1 MPLRRSSFPFR
12 TVHVIA
18 LVLCIGF
25 LPWSTA
31 FLSMAQMLLAANWF
45 AEGIVKGTMK
55 ERLRSA
61 FMTAPS
67 LVFISFLLLHVVGLL
82 WTQDMAWGMDLGR
95 ILFPVLVFGAV
106 LAGSPRLTH
115 SELRIILLSGAWSAV
130 ACALFGVL
138 FNKAAA
144 DDYRALSIF
153 ISHIR
158 LALLLCIAVVV
169 FLHYRFAKW
178 WMNAAQYCGAL
189 LAVYFLDR
197 LGSIQGFVILG
208 LIASAMLLRWSR
220 RWGTVPRWALRI
232 SVVVVPIALVAA
244 ALALID
250 ARHEPIPTDLG
261 TRVEYTA
268 GGESY
273 YHDTTNTQTE
283 NGTHV
288 WTYLAWGELRR
299 AWLLRSDRT
308 LDDPDDKGH
317 PLWSTAVRYL
327 ASKGMRKDSVSV
339 MALSDDD
346 VRAIEQGMPNA
357 LHDQR
362 SSIRERMEEVL
373 FELDLYRSTGLA
385 SGHSV
390 TMRIEFQKAAWALAT
405 ANWLH
410 GVGTGDTQRAFD
422 AYYSTTRSSLD
433 PQWRLR
439 AHNEYL
445 TLWIS
450 FGVFG
455 LLWSLF
461 TWWWP
466 AYKLG
471 AWEQPLFIAWAIA
484 FGVSC
489 LTDDTIETQA
499 GATFFALYYSLFVFA
514 APRTEITS
522 TGPAH
527 ARPVSA

>member
-12 TVHVIA
+12 TVHVSA
-18 LVLCIGF
+18 LVLCTVF

-45 AEGIVKGTMK
+45 AEGIANGTMK

-61 FMTAPS
+61 FTTAPS
-67 LVFISFLLLHVVGLL
+67 LVFLSFLFLHVIGLL
-82 WTQDMAWGMDLGR
+82 WTEDMAWGVDLGR

-106 LAGSPRLTH
+106 LAGSQRLSH
-115 SELRIILLSGAWSAV
+115 GELRVILLFGAWSAV

-138 FNKAAA
+138 FSKGAA
-144 DDYRALSIF
+144 DDYRAIAIF

-158 LALLLCIAVVV
+158 LALLLCLAVAI
-169 FLHYRFAKW
+169 LLYYRSAKW
-178 WMNAAQYCGAL
+178 WINAGQWCGAL
-189 LAVYFLDR
+189 LAVYFINR
-197 LGSIQGFVILG
+197 LGSIQGFLILA
-208 LIASAMLLRWSR
+208 LIAAVMLQRWSQRWRPALRWTLR
-220 RWGTVPRWALRI
+220 ALFVIVPVALI
-232 SVVVVPIALVAA
+232 IGAVAV
-244 ALALID
+244 ID
-250 ARHEPIPTDLG
+250 ARHEPIPKDLG
-261 TRVEYTA
+261 THVEYSA

-299 AWLLRSDRT
+299 AWVLRSDRT
-308 LDDPDDKGH
+308 LDDLDDKGH

-339 MALSDDD
+339 MALSDAD
-346 VRAIEQGMPNA
+346 VRAIEQGFPNA

-362 SSIRERMEEVL
+362 GRIRERVEEVL
-373 FELDLYRSTGLA
+373 FELDLYRSKGLA

-390 TMRIEFQKAAWALAT
+390 TMRIEFQKAGWALAK
-405 ANWLH
+405 ANWVH

-422 AYYSTTRSSLD
+422 AYYAKTSSTLE

-450 FGVFG
+450 FGVLG

-466 AYKLG
+466 ARKLG
-471 AWEQPLFIAWAIA
+471 AWKQPLFLAWAIA

-489 LTDDTIETQA
+489 FTDDTIETQA
-499 GATFFALYYSLFVFA
+499 GATFFALYYALFVFA
-514 APRTEITS
+514 APRADATS
-522 TGPAH
+522 KDPAL
-527 ARPVSA
+527 AQ